1 MHSQTCFPSPKC
13 HCLYFILMK
22 TRQLKIRTHSFCY
35 FYASNCN
42 IQQRISLVMRRKDVI
57 RAMIFISNLMRIWTS
72 CCFFYFQLPD
82 KQNNVVILVQRF
94 ILLSKKKYEG
104 AHWWTT
110 ICGLLFKQGLLYK
123 HRCSIIHLFI
133 DTS

>member
-82 KQNNVVILVQRF
+82 KQNNVVVLVQRF
-94 ILLSKKKYEG
+94 ILFSKKNTRVPTDEQQYVG
-104 AHWWTT
+104 
-110 ICGLLFKQGLLYK
+110 
-123 HRCSIIHLFI
+123 CSSNRGCS
-133 DTS
+133 TNTAVQ